1 MEINDLLR
9 DEFMNEWRKLTDRN
23 ISDSVGLIRK
33 EFRIRNVE
41 NSINENMR
49 TFSYS
54 EKQTRER
61 FHNQNL
67 RELTRTFAKTLYHTS
82 DNGRIVN
89 SRTIMEAKTI
99 MKSKSSCDIY
109 PC

>member
-9 DEFMNEWRKLTDRN
+9 DEFMNEWRRLSNRSA
-23 ISDSVGLIRK
+23 SDSLGLIRE
-33 EFRIRNVE
+33 EFRIQDVE
-41 NSINENMR
+41 NSINESMR

-61 FHNQNL
+61 YHKQNL
-67 RELTRTFAKTLYHTS
+67 RELTRTFAQALYRTS
-82 DNGRIVN
+82 DNGSLVN
-89 SRTIMEAKTI
+89 SRTIMEAKRS
-99 MKSKSSCDIY
+99 MKSRGDCDIY

>member
-9 DEFMNEWRKLTDRN
+9 DEFMNEWRKLTDRS
-23 ISDSVGLIRK
+23 ISDSLGLIRD
-33 EFRIRNVE
+33 EFRIQNVE
-41 NSINENMR
+41 NSINESMR

-61 FHNQNL
+61 YHNQNL
-67 RELTRTFAKTLYHTS
+67 RELTRTFAQTLYRTS
-82 DNGRIVN
+82 DNGRVVN
-89 SRTIMEAKTI
+89 SRTILEAKNS
-99 MKSKSSCDIY
+99 MKSRGNCDIY